1 MRNQP
6 YYSDLVAIHSELLQ
20 LMGQRLQNVYDA
32 GKGHTYLFKFQGDSG
47 KFVLL
52 KPGIFAYRTDSP
64 PTERRTLPTS
74 FCAKLRKHLKNK
86 RLESVRIMWEDRV
99 LGMFFGFPDNQYCL
113 TLELYGE
120 GNLTLHQMQSSVD
133 TDISTPALGKVLAF
147 VYPHKYGGTRLK
159 VGQIHPKEESYNTHL
174 SSPTL
179 PSPNPTPL
187 ARQLLNLYVKDISR
201 EVMHLLPEAS
211 SEAAFQQ
218 AESILA
224 QIRTLPKGI
233 IYQPDRPGSTGDC
246 VAYPFQSLSQQEGV
260 KVTQY
265 ATYSQALEAFTQNR
279 WASLQTTPPE
289 ESAQDKTSRNPVRK
303 TKETVIR
310 QSNQQRIDGMLKRQ
324 RRLDQWI
331 SLLQEH
337 QTDVTEALSHPE
349 QLVVQG
355 PERLCSLP
363 LGNPAVQVTLKAKL
377 SYHAN
382 LGELYRK
389 RKELEAKIAKTS
401 TGLEKA
407 LLNVAQRK
415 RRVETQPPKVTLT
428 TDRWYHQF
436 YWFRTGNGLLAVCGK
451 NASQN
456 EEIVKR
462 RMEKHDLYFHSEAPG
477 SGSCVLKN
485 PDQQTVTP
493 SDQEEVGHFVVCMSR
508 TWKAGVA
515 DRAYWVYPDQVS
527 KTTETGEYVTTGAF
541 IVRGK
546 RNYTSLAN
554 LELGASVQGAELMI
568 APYRCILKQSNP
580 VRAKII
586 PGKNRRNQV
595 LAKLVGLLNL
605 QSSDKT
611 LLDQCLPIGIHL
623 V

>member
-6 YYSDLVAIHSELLQ
+6 YYSDLVAIQTELSQ
-20 LMGQRLQNVYDA
+20 LTGQRLQNVYDA
-32 GKGHTYLFKFQGDSG
+32 GKGHTYLLKFQGG
-47 KFVLL
+47 ERKFILL

-86 RLESVRIMWEDRV
+86 RLESVQILWEDRI
-99 LGMFFGFPDNQYCL
+99 LGLHFGFPDNQYYL
-113 TLELYGE
+113 ALELYGE
-120 GNLTLHQMQSSVD
+120 GNLTLSHTQSVD
-133 TDISTPALGKVLAF
+133 AEVSSPSSTVLAI
-147 VYPHKYGGTRLK
+147 VYPHKYDGVRLK
-159 VGQIHPKEESYNTHL
+159 VGQPHPKEVSYKA
-174 SSPTL
+174 SPPTL

-187 ARQLLNLYVKDISR
+187 ARQLVTKYGKDISR
-201 EVMHLLPEAS
+201 EVMQLFPEATT
-211 SEAAFQQ
+211 EMVHQQ
-218 AESILA
+218 AEAILS
-224 QIRTLPKGI
+224 QIRASPQGI
-233 IYQPDRPGSTGDC
+233 IFQPDRPGSTGDC
-246 VAYPFQSLSQQEGV
+246 VPYPFQSLSQQEGIR
-260 KVTQY
+260 VTQY
-265 ATYSQALEAFTQNR
+265 PTYSQAMESFTSNR
-279 WASLQTTPPE
+279 WESLQTKSTE
-289 ESAQDKTSRNPVRK
+289 EASQVKGSPSQPQKTQES
-303 TKETVIR
+303 VIR
-310 QSNQQRIDGMLKRQ
+310 QSNQQRVDGLLKRQ

-337 QTDVTEALSHPE
+337 QFSVTETLSHPE

-355 PERLCSLP
+355 PEHLCSLP
-363 LGNPAVQVTLKAKL
+363 LGTPPVQVTLKSKL
-377 SYHAN
+377 SYHGN

-389 RKELEAKIAKTS
+389 RKELEARITKT
-401 TGLEKA
+401 TAGLDKA
-407 LLNVAQRK
+407 LQNVAQRK
-415 RRVETQPPKVTLT
+415 RRVEAQPPKVTLT
-428 TDRWYHQF
+428 TDRWYHQY

-462 RMEKHDLYFHSEAPG
+462 RLEKHDLYFHSEAPG

-527 KTTETGEYVTTGAF
+527 KTTETGEFVTTGAF

-568 APYRCILKQSNP
+568 APYRCILKLSNP

-611 LLDQCLPIGIHL
+611 LLDQCLPTGIHL